1 MYFNVYMPSTNTK
14 PPGISPKDVSP
25 AHNNPPEMET
35 QIPEITPEIQ
45 STEQLRETEQT
56 PQEIS
61 VKEDSKFLDDAIKN
75 LKDNLK
81 HTKRKPTQVP
91 EVRDEITIKVEKIM
105 EEGLADAFKEMTPI
119 QKQEFKIHGERT
131 AIEIRKLLKSS
142 KIKIKKIFQLLL
154 EWLRLLPGVNRFF
167 LEQEAKIKADKII
180 SLKKINDGL

>member
-119 QKQEFKIHGERT
+119 QKQEFKKRSQAIRYPVKFLRDGQGILVEGDKYTFIGEGS
-131 AIEIRKLLKSS
+131 EV
-142 KIKIKKIFQLLL
+142 
-154 EWLRLLPGVNRFF
+154 RL
-167 LEQEAKIKADKII
+167 D
-180 SLKKINDGL
+180 